1 MNRLND
7 KLADNSVNME
17 KLKNENY
24 NIEHEFI
31 QKLKEKESES
41 I

>member
-1 MNRLND
+1 
-7 KLADNSVNME
+7 ME

-31 QKLKEKESES
+31 QKLKEKESDS
-41 I
+41 IQLEVIYIIFL